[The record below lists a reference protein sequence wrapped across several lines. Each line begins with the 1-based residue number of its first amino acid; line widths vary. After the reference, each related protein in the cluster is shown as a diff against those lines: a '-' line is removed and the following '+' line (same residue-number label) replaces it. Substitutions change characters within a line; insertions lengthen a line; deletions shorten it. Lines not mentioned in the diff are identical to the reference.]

1 MKIILREDYKQLGDA
16 GAVVT
21 VKDGFA
27 RNYLIPRGIAYPATN
42 SYLKVFEE
50 EKKQQQFKQRKEI
63 KAAQEMV
70 KKIEG
75 VSVTIPVSVG
85 EGDKMYGSVTA
96 QNIFE
101 HLEKQNIEIDKKKID
116 LDEPIKELGIYQVP
130 IKLHKEVKASIKV
143 WVVKE

>member
-1 MKIILREDYKQLGDA
+1 MKVILREDYKQLGEA
-16 GAVVT
+16 GKIVN

-27 RNYLIPRGIAYPATN
+27 RNYLIPQGIAYPATN
-42 SYLKVFEE
+42 SYVKVFEE

-96 QNIFE
+96 QNIHE
-101 HLEKQNIEIDKKKID
+101 YLEKQNIEIDKKKID
-116 LDEPIKELGIYQVP
+116 LEEPIKELGIYQVP

>member
-16 GAVVT
+16 GTVVT

-27 RNYLIPRGIAYPATN
+27 RNYLIPKGIAYPATK

-50 EKKQQQFKQRKEI
+50 EKKQQQFKQRKEV
-63 KAAQEMV
+63 KVAQEMV

-85 EGDKMYGSVTA
+85 EGDKMYGSVTS
-96 QNIFE
+96 QNIHE
-101 HLEKQNIEIDKKKID
+101 HLEKQNIDIDKKKID
-116 LDEPIKELGIYQVP
+116 LEEPIKELGIYQVP
-130 IKLHKEVKASIKV
+130 IKLHKDVKASIKV